1 MKRIVFTLTVF
12 FAGTALAGTDTPWWQ
27 FWDSADEVTQVP
39 SRLFTEDER
48 HIIES
53 FFRDRYGDYYPDDGY
68 GSGGGKHGKK
78 KQLPPG
84 LQKKLARGGELPP
97 GWQKKVARGEVLDTE
112 LYGRSRSLPEELLR
126 RLPRHVDGT
135 DLRWLEDQV
144 VRIVD
149 DTHLILDV
157 LQVAR

>member
-1 MKRIVFTLTVF
+1 MKIIVLTLVVL
-12 FAGTALAGTDTPWWQ
+12 FAGTAQAETGAPWWQ
-27 FWDSADEVTQVP
+27 FWRSSDQVTEVSSQ
-39 SRLFTEDER
+39 LFTEDER

-53 FFRDRYGDYYPDDGY
+53 FFRDRYGDYYPDHDY
-68 GSGGGKHGKK
+68 GSGGGKHGKE

-97 GWQKKVARGEVLDTE
+97 GWQKKVARGEVLGME

-126 RLPRHVDGT
+126 RLPRHVEGA
-135 DLRWLEDQV
+135 DLRLLEDRV
-144 VRIVD
+144 VRILD

-157 LQVAR
+157 LQLAR